1 MEGYLDV
8 YDFLFRNRL
17 YKDRGKYM
25 LKTIAFN
32 IYLQDFAL
40 KVHYICDSQSTG
52 QLSEKDSINKIDQLW
67 QELERRYLELGLGS
81 FNSSQEDIKKT
92 QNDCEVIL

>member
-1 MEGYLDV
+1 MNGYLDV

-17 YKDRGKYM
+17 YRDRSKYM

-40 KVHYICDSQSTG
+40 KVDFICDSQSTG
-52 QLSEKDSINKIDQLW
+52 QLSEKDAINKIDELW
-67 QELERRYLELGLGS
+67 QELERRYLELGFS
-81 FNSSQEDIKKT
+81 SSNSSQQDMEKSK
-92 QNDCEVIL
+92 